1 MLQEYEDYSCYTQ
14 TRNIEDTMSS
24 NDDKMTS
31 VFKGLGI
38 VVVIIVFAFLA
49 YIVFNISKLVYSYSR
64 SALLSV
70 WTFLALAGLLFLSLV
85 FFDYY
90 GSSGW
95 LGNDGWVLAGL
106 WVAGVGSIFFS
117 TYTLYKKKKSEVDK
131 LIEEEA
137 YVERAVTALN
147 SKNSKNSVNTEK
159 LLIGAG
165 ALYAGYTLGKKKGL

>member
-1 MLQEYEDYSCYTQ
+1 
-14 TRNIEDTMSS
+14 MSS
-24 NDDKMTS
+24 NDDKMRS
-31 VFKGLGI
+31 GLQGLLM
-38 VVVIIVFAFLA
+38 VLAIIVFAFLV

-70 WTFLALAGLLFLSLV
+70 WTFLALAGLLFLSFV

-95 LGNDGWVLAGL
+95 LGNDDWVLAGL

-131 LIEEEA
+131 LIEEET
-137 YVERAVTALN
+137 YVERQI

-165 ALYAGYTLGKKKGL
+165 ALYAGYTLGKKTGL

>member
-1 MLQEYEDYSCYTQ
+1 
-14 TRNIEDTMSS
+14 MSS

-31 VFKGLGI
+31 GLQGL
-38 VVVIIVFAFLA
+38 VMVLAIIVFAFLA

-117 TYTLYKKKKSEVDK
+117 THTLYKKKKSEVDE
-131 LIEEEA
+131 LIKEEN
-137 YVERAVTALN
+137 YVERQTYISKRQI
-147 SKNSKNSVNTEK
+147 SKNSANTAK
-159 LLIGAG
+159 LLTGAG
-165 ALYAGYTLGKKKGL
+165 ALYAGYTLGKKTGL